1 VQSSSNALR
10 ERGSRLALE
19 RGETSMDNLEGVL
32 KGQKIAYF
40 SMEVGLTSEIPTY
53 AGGLGTLAGDAI
65 RSSADLKLPL
75 VAVTLISKRNYFKQK
90 LDANGRQSE
99 QPREWNPEKL
109 LVLLPNEVY
118 VQIEGRAVKVKA
130 WLYKYKSVTGGVVPV
145 IFLDTDHDGNTPED
159 REITFYLYGGNERY
173 RLKQEAILGFA
184 GVRMLDALGFRV
196 RKYHMN
202 EGHSSFLSVELL
214 HKFGMDAEKVRE
226 LCVFTTHTPVDAGHD
241 KFNYGLVSEVL
252 ETVDVTLL
260 KQYGGPEL
268 LNMTCL
274 ALNLSNYVN
283 GVAKRHQEISSKM
296 FAGYEIH
303 AVTNGV
309 HSYTWTGES
318 YRKVYDKYLPGWAI
332 EPELLAKVDIIPDCE
347 IWAAHEEQ
355 KQILIDYANLTAGS
369 SLSSDV
375 FTLGFAR
382 RATEYKRPT
391 LLFSN
396 LERLRKISQKGKV
409 QAIFAGKAHPRDE
422 GGKKLIEQIYS
433 FGKQLKGDVE
443 IVYLEDYSMDT
454 AAKMV
459 GGVDVWLN
467 TPLRPMEASGT
478 SGMKAAHN
486 GVINFSVLDGWWAE
500 GWIENLTGWAIGP
513 HSSESDN
520 AETTLKEAEDLYNKL
535 EYVITPMF
543 YDRRDE
549 WLKLMKNSIGKIA
562 YYFNSHRM
570 MRRYVIDAYL

>member
-1 VQSSSNALR
+1 
-10 ERGSRLALE
+10 
-19 RGETSMDNLEGVL
+19 MDELEGVL

-75 VAVTLISKRNYFKQK
+75 VAVTLISKRNYFRQK
-90 LDANGRQSE
+90 LDQNGRQSE
-99 QPREWNPEKL
+99 QAREWDPKKYMA
-109 LVLLPNEVY
+109 LLPNQVF
-118 VQIEGRAVKVKA
+118 VQIEGRDVKVKA
-130 WLYKYKSVTGGVVPV
+130 WLYKYQSVTGGVVPV
-145 IFLDTDHDGNTPED
+145 LFLDTDFDGNTSED
-159 REITFYLYGGNERY
+159 REITFYLYGGNEKY
-173 RLKQEAILGFA
+173 RLKQEAILGFG
-184 GVRMLDALGFRV
+184 GVRMLEALGFRV

-202 EGHSSFLSVELL
+202 EGHSSLLAVELL
-214 HKFGMDAEKVRE
+214 RKNGSDSEKVKE

-241 KFNYGLVSEVL
+241 KFSYDLVEQIVG
-252 ETVDVTLL
+252 TVDLAIL
-260 KQYGGPEL
+260 KEYGGCDR

-309 HSYTWTGES
+309 HSFTWTGES
-318 YRKVYDKYLPGWAI
+318 YRKIFDQYLPGWAI
-332 EPELLAKVDIIPDCE
+332 EPELLAKVDLIPDCE
-347 IWAAHEEQ
+347 IWQAHEEQ
-355 KQILIDYANLTAGS
+355 KRILIDYANQATNAN
-369 SLSSDV
+369 LSSDM

-382 RATEYKRPT
+382 RATEYKRPA

-396 LERLRKISQKGKV
+396 LARLRTISRKGMFQV
-409 QAIFAGKAHPRDE
+409 IFAGKAHPRDE
-422 GGKKLIEQIYS
+422 GGKRLIEQIYS
-433 FGKQLKGDVE
+433 YAKQLKDDME
-443 IVYLEDYSMDT
+443 IVYLEDYSMSI
-454 AAKMV
+454 ASKMV

-486 GVINFSVLDGWWAE
+486 GVLNFSVLDGWWIE

-513 HSSESDN
+513 PNIDTLDN
-520 AETTLKEAEDLYNKL
+520 QALFQKEAEDIYNKL

-543 YDRRDE
+543 YDRHDE
-549 WLKLMKNSIGKIA
+549 WIKMMKNSIGKIA

>member
-1 VQSSSNALR
+1 
-10 ERGSRLALE
+10 
-19 RGETSMDNLEGVL
+19 MDELEGVL

-75 VAVTLISKRNYFKQK
+75 VAVTLISKRNYFRQK
-90 LDANGRQSE
+90 LDQNGRQSE
-99 QPREWNPEKL
+99 QAREWDPEKYMA
-109 LVLLPNEVY
+109 LLPNQVF
-118 VQIEGRAVKVKA
+118 VQIEGRDVKVKA
-130 WLYKYKSVTGGVVPV
+130 WLYKYQSVTGGVVPV
-145 IFLDTDHDGNTPED
+145 LFLDTDFDGNTSED
-159 REITFYLYGGNERY
+159 REITFYLYGGNEKY
-173 RLKQEAILGFA
+173 RLKQEAILGFG
-184 GVRMLDALGFRV
+184 GVRMLEALGFRV

-202 EGHSSFLSVELL
+202 EGHSSLLAVELL
-214 HKFGMDAEKVRE
+214 RKNGSDSEKVKE

-241 KFNYGLVSEVL
+241 KFSYDLVEQIVG
-252 ETVDVTLL
+252 TVDLAIL
-260 KQYGGPEL
+260 KEYGGCDR

-309 HSYTWTGES
+309 HSFTWTGES
-318 YRKVYDKYLPGWAI
+318 YRKIFDQYLPGWAI
-332 EPELLAKVDIIPDCE
+332 EPELLAKVDLIPDCE
-347 IWAAHEEQ
+347 IWQAHEEQ
-355 KQILIDYANLTAGS
+355 KRILIDYANQATNAN
-369 SLSSDV
+369 LSSDM

-382 RATEYKRPT
+382 RATEYKRPA

-396 LERLRKISQKGKV
+396 LARLRTISRKGMFQV
-409 QAIFAGKAHPRDE
+409 IFAGKAHPRDE
-422 GGKKLIEQIYS
+422 GGKRLIEQIYS
-433 FGKQLKGDVE
+433 YAKQLKDDME
-443 IVYLEDYSMDT
+443 IVYLEDYSMSI
-454 AAKMV
+454 ASKMV

-486 GVINFSVLDGWWAE
+486 GVLNFSVLDGWWIE

-513 HSSESDN
+513 PNIDTLDN
-520 AETTLKEAEDLYNKL
+520 QALFQKEAEDIYNKL

-543 YDRRDE
+543 YDRHDE
-549 WLKLMKNSIGKIA
+549 WIKMMKNSIGKIA